1 MTVPDLQYIKT
12 FHSNMYLIY
21 NVVDLGKY
29 EAGVFMNI
37 LLVLILYVVA
47 DL

>member
-1 MTVPDLQYIKT
+1 
-12 FHSNMYLIY
+12 MYLIY

-29 EAGVFMNI
+29 EAGAFMNI
-37 LLVLILYVVA
+37 SIVPILYVVA